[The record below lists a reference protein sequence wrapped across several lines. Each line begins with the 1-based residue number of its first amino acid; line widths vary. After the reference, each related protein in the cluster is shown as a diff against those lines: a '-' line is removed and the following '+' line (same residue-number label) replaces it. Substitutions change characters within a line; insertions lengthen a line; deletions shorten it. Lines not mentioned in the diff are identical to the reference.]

1 MSKPA
6 IRETI
11 LARRRSVSAADHAEW
26 GRLIQDAFL
35 ALAEYVSADVIA
47 LYHAVRGEVPTGR
60 VMEHALASGKK
71 VCLPAVEKEGLVF
84 REICGHP
91 DLVPGGFGIPEPNP
105 GCIPVNPSDID
116 LIVVPGVG
124 FDLAG
129 QRIGYGRGYY
139 DRALHRLESSGRLI
153 AFCFEFQLLDAI
165 KADHHDV
172 IMDRIITERRVVTPG
187 SAKIIEGELI

>member
-1 MSKPA
+1 MTKPA

-11 LARRRSVSAADHAEW
+11 LARRRSVSAADYAEW
-26 GRLIQDAFL
+26 GRLVQDAFM
-35 ALAEYVSADVIA
+35 ALHEYASADVIA
-47 LYHAVRGEVPTGR
+47 LYQPVHGEVPTDR
-60 VMEHALASGKK
+60 VMAHAFANGKK
-71 VCLPAVEKEGLVF
+71 VCLPAVEKEGLAF
-84 REICGHP
+84 RLVSGHP
-91 DLVPGGFGIPEPNP
+91 DLVPGRFGIPEPHP
-105 GCIPVNPSDID
+105 DCLPVNPADID

-129 QRIGYGRGYY
+129 QRIGYGKGYY

-172 IMDRIITERRVVTPG
+172 VMDRIITEQRVVTPVLL
-187 SAKIIEGELI
+187 K

>member
-6 IRETI
+6 IREII
-11 LARRRSVSAADHAEW
+11 LARRRSVSAADYAEW
-26 GRLIQDAFL
+26 GRLVQDAFMTL
-35 ALAEYVSADVIA
+35 PEYISADAIA
-47 LYHAVRGEVPTGR
+47 LYQAVRGEVPTDI
-60 VMEHALASGKK
+60 VLAHALSAGKK
-71 VCLPAVEKEGLVF
+71 VCLPAVEGEGLVF
-84 REICGHP
+84 RRIYELG
-91 DLVPGGFGIPEPNP
+91 DFVPGGFGIPEPHS
-105 GCIPVNPSDID
+105 GCPPVNPADID

-172 IMDRIITERRVVTPG
+172 IMDRIITERRVVTPVLL
-187 SAKIIEGELI
+187 K